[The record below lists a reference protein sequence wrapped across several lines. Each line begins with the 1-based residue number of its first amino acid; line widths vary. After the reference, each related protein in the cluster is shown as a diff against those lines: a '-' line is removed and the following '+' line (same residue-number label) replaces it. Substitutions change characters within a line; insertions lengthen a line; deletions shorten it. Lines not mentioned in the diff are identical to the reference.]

1 MDFSYSEEQQML
13 KESVGKFTQ
22 QRYDFDTRTRIAAS
36 EAGYSEENWK
46 LFAEL
51 GWLTVPFSE
60 ADGGFGDSAVDLMVM
75 MEEFGKAMLVE
86 PYLPSAVLAGRLL
99 AALGGAERKAELL
112 PALMAGNL
120 QLAMAWAESGS
131 RYNLA
136 NVRLSARSEQ
146 GDIVLDGAKI
156 NVLNGANAG
165 NLLVTARENGA
176 VADRE
181 GVSVFLVDRDAAGVD
196 VQAYAN
202 LDGSR
207 AARITFNEVS
217 VPESARLGEPGKALP
232 AVEAVIDHATVAV
245 CAQAVGA
252 LDALLRK
259 TVEYSKTRKQ
269 FGVHIGSFQALQH
282 RMADMFIECQLA
294 RSITVMAAMQLDSG
308 DSAQSKA
315 AAVSAAKSRVGK
327 AIRRVGQ
334 EAVQIHGGIGMTDEL
349 DVSHLFRQVTGL
361 ELLFGDADFHTSR
374 FARLQ
379 GAAGTPR

>member
-13 KESVGKFTQ
+13 RESVGKFVQ
-22 QRYDFDTRTRIAAS
+22 QQYDFDTRNRIAGS
-36 EAGYSEENWK
+36 ETGYSEENWK

-86 PYLPSAVLAGRLL
+86 PYLASAVLAGRLL
-99 AALGGAERKAELL
+99 AALGSEARKSELL
-112 PALMAGNL
+112 PSVMAGNL
-120 QLAMAWAESGS
+120 QLALACAESGS

-136 NVRLSARSEQ
+136 NVRASARSE
-146 GDIVLDGAKI
+146 GGKIILDGTKV
-156 NVLNGANAG
+156 NVLNGPQAG
-165 NLLVTARENGA
+165 KLLVTARESGGA
-176 VADRE
+176 VDRQ
-181 GVSVFLVDRDAAGVD
+181 GISVFLVDRETSGVS
-196 VQAYAN
+196 VRGYAN
-202 LDGSR
+202 IDGSR
-207 AARITFNEVS
+207 AAKITFSEVEI
-217 VPESARLGEPGKALP
+217 PESARLGESGDAL
-232 AVEAVIDHATVAV
+232 EALEQVVDHATVAI

-252 LDALLRK
+252 LDSLLQK

-269 FGVHIGSFQALQH
+269 FGVNIGSFQALQH
-282 RMADMFIECQLA
+282 RMADMFMECQLA
-294 RSITVMAAMQLDSG
+294 RSITVMAAMQLDSEE
-308 DSAQSKA
+308 SSRNKA

-349 DVSHLFRQVTGL
+349 DVSHLFRQVSGL

-374 FARLQ
+374 YARLQ
-379 GAAGTPR
+379 SAV

>member
-13 KESVGKFTQ
+13 KESVGRFVRQ
-22 QRYDFDTRTRIAAS
+22 QYDFDTRNRIAAS
-36 EAGYSEENWK
+36 ETGYSEENWK

-51 GWLTVPFSE
+51 GWLTVPFGE
-60 ADGGFGDSAVDLMVM
+60 EDGGFGGSAVDLMVM
-75 MEEFGKAMLVE
+75 MEEFGKAMLLE
-86 PYLPSAVLAGRLL
+86 PFLPSVVLAGRLL
-99 AALGGAERKAELL
+99 AALGDARRKAELL

-120 QLAMAWAESGS
+120 QLACAWAESGS

-136 NVRLSARSEQ
+136 NVRLSARGEGGNVILS
-146 GDIVLDGAKI
+146 GVKV
-156 NVLNGANAG
+156 NVLNGPNADK
-165 NLLVTARENGA
+165 LLVTARESGA
-176 VADRE
+176 VTGRE
-181 GVSVFLVDRDAAGVD
+181 GLSVFLVDRDAPGVD
-196 VQAYAN
+196 VRAYAN
-202 LDGSR
+202 MDACR
-207 AARITFNEVS
+207 AAKISFNEVT
-217 VPESARLGEPGKALP
+217 VPESARLGKPGGVYDALER
-232 AVEAVIDHATVAV
+232 VFDHATAAV

-252 LDALLRK
+252 LDSLLRK

-294 RSITVMAAMQLDSG
+294 RSITVMAAMQLDSE
-308 DSAQSKA
+308 APWQSRS
-315 AAVSAAKSRVGK
+315 AAVSAAKSRLGR

-361 ELLFGDADFHTSR
+361 ELLFGDADYHTAR

-379 GAAGTPR
+379 NAG

>member
-1 MDFSYSEEQQML
+1 MDFSHSEEQQML
-13 KESVGKFTQ
+13 GESVGKFIQ
-22 QRYDFDTRTRIAAS
+22 QQYDFDTRNRIAAS
-36 EAGYSEENWK
+36 DAGFSAENWK

-60 ADGGFGDSAVDLMVM
+60 EDGGFGDSAVDLMVM

-86 PYLPSAVLAGRLL
+86 PFLPSVVLAGRLL
-99 AALGGAERKAELL
+99 AALGSPQQKAELL

-120 QLAMAWAESGS
+120 QLALAWAEPGS

-136 NVRLSARSEQ
+136 NVRLSARSES
-146 GDIVLDGAKI
+146 GDCILDGSKI
-156 NVLNGANAG
+156 NVLNGSNADK
-165 NLLVTARENGA
+165 LLVIAREGGA

-181 GVSVFLVDRDAAGVD
+181 GVSAFLVDRGAAGLD

-202 LDGSR
+202 LDSCR
-207 AARITFNEVS
+207 AARITFSEVA
-217 VPESARLGEPGKALP
+217 VPQSARLGAPGGAL
-232 AVEAVIDHATVAV
+232 AALEKVIDHATVAV

-252 LDALLRK
+252 LDSLLQK

-269 FGVHIGSFQALQH
+269 FGTHIGSFQALQH
-282 RMADMFIECQLA
+282 RMTDMFMECQLA
-294 RSITVMAAMQLDSG
+294 RSITVMAAMQLDSSV
-308 DSAQSKA
+308 SARDKA

-334 EAVQIHGGIGMTDEL
+334 EAIQIHGGIGMTNEL
-349 DVSHLFRQVTGL
+349 DVSHLFRQVTGI
-361 ELLFGDADFHTSR
+361 ELLFGDSDFHTRR

-379 GAAGTPR
+379 AALS

>member
-13 KESVGKFTQ
+13 RESVGKFIQ
-22 QRYDFDTRTRIAAS
+22 QQYDFDTRNRIAAGD
-36 EAGYSEENWK
+36 AGFSAENWK

-60 ADGGFGDSAVDLMVM
+60 EDGGFGDSAVDLMVM

-86 PYLPSAVLAGRLL
+86 PFLPSAVLAGRLL
-99 AALGGAERKAELL
+99 AALGSQEQKAESL

-120 QLAMAWAESGS
+120 QLALAWAEPGS

-136 NVRLSARSEQ
+136 NVRLSARSEG
-146 GDIVLDGAKI
+146 GDCILDGSKL
-156 NVLNGANAG
+156 NVLNGPNADK
-165 NLLVTARENGA
+165 LIVIARESGA

-181 GVSVFLVDRDAAGVD
+181 GISAFLVDRDAAGLD

-202 LDGSR
+202 LDSCR
-207 AARITFNEVS
+207 AARISLSEVA
-217 VPESARLGEPGKALP
+217 VAESARLGAPGDAL
-232 AVEAVIDHATVAV
+232 AALEQVIDHATVAV

-252 LDALLRK
+252 LDSLLQK

-269 FGVHIGSFQALQH
+269 FGTHIGSFQALQH
-282 RMADMFIECQLA
+282 RMADMFMECQLA

-308 DSAQSKA
+308 VSAQDKA

-334 EAVQIHGGIGMTDEL
+334 EAIQIHGGIGMTDEL
-349 DVSHLFRQVTGL
+349 DVSHLFRQVTGI
-361 ELLFGDADFHTSR
+361 ELLFGDSDFHTRR
-374 FARLQ
+374 FAQLQ
-379 GAAGTPR
+379 TASG

>member
-13 KESVGKFTQ
+13 KESVGKFVQ
-22 QRYDFDTRTRIAAS
+22 QQYDFESRNRIAAS
-36 EAGYSEENWK
+36 DAGYSEENWK

-60 ADGGFGDSAVDLMVM
+60 ADGGFGDSAVDVMVM

-86 PYLPSAVLAGRLL
+86 PYLATAVLAGRLL
-99 AALGGAERKAELL
+99 AALGNEKQKAETL
-112 PALMAGNL
+112 PSLMAGKL
-120 QLAMAWAESGS
+120 QLALAWAETGS

-136 NVRLSARSEQ
+136 NVRLSARSEG
-146 GDIVLDGAKI
+146 GDVILDGVKV
-156 NVLNGANAG
+156 NVPNGPNADK
-165 NLLVTARENGA
+165 LLVTARENGA
-176 VADRE
+176 AADRE
-181 GVSVFLVDRDAAGVD
+181 GISVFLVDREADGVH
-196 VQAYAN
+196 VQDYVN
-202 LDGSR
+202 IDGGR
-207 AARITFNEVS
+207 AAKVTFSEVRI
-217 VPESARLGEPGKALP
+217 PESARFGEAGGALT
-232 AVEAVIDHATVAV
+232 ALEQVVDHATVAV

-252 LDALLRK
+252 LDALLQK

-282 RMADMFIECQLA
+282 RMADMFMECQLA
-294 RSITVMAAMQLDSG
+294 RSITVMAAMQLDS
-308 DSAQSKA
+308 DESAAAKA

-334 EAVQIHGGIGMTDEL
+334 EAIQIHGGIGMTDEL

-361 ELLFGDADFHTSR
+361 ELLFGDADFHTGR

-379 GAAGTPR
+379 AAGKKHD

>member
-13 KESVGKFTQ
+13 KESVSKFIQ
-22 QRYDFDTRTRIAAS
+22 QQYDFGTRNRIAAS
-36 EAGYSEENWK
+36 ETGYSEENWK

-86 PYLPSAVLAGRLL
+86 PYLASVVLAGRLL
-99 AALGGAERKAELL
+99 AALGNDEQKAELL
-112 PALMAGNL
+112 PSLMAGNL
-120 QLAMAWAESGS
+120 KLACAWAESGS

-136 NVRLSARSEQ
+136 SVRATARNED
-146 GDIVLDGAKI
+146 GNIFLDGTKV
-156 NVLNGANAG
+156 NVLNGPNAG
-165 NLLVTARENGA
+165 KLLVSARESGA
-176 VADRE
+176 ATGRE
-181 GVSVFLVDRDAAGVD
+181 GISVFLVDREAKGVS
-196 VQAYAN
+196 VQGYAN
-202 LDGSR
+202 IDGAR
-207 AARITFNEVS
+207 AAKITFTEVEL
-217 VPESARLGEPGKALP
+217 PAQARLGESGGALP
-232 AVEAVIDHATVAV
+232 ALEQVVDHATVAI

-252 LDALLRK
+252 LDLLLQK

-269 FGVHIGSFQALQH
+269 FGTYIGSFQALQH
-282 RMADMFIECQLA
+282 RMADMFMECQLA

-308 DSAQSKA
+308 ESAQSKA
-315 AAVSAAKSRVGK
+315 AAVSAAKSRIGM

-379 GAAGTPR
+379 AGRKCR

>member
-13 KESVGKFTQ
+13 KESVGKFVQ
-22 QRYDFDTRTRIAAS
+22 QQYDFDARNRIAAGD
-36 EAGYSEENWK
+36 AGYSAENWK

-86 PYLPSAVLAGRLL
+86 PYLASVVLAGRLL
-99 AALGGAERKAELL
+99 AALGGEERKAELL

-120 QLAMAWAESGS
+120 QLALAWAESGA

-136 NVRLSARSEQ
+136 NVRLSARSE
-146 GDIVLDGAKI
+146 GGNIVLDGTKV
-156 NVLNGANAG
+156 NVLNGPNADK
-165 NLLVTARENGA
+165 LLVSARENGGA
-176 VADRE
+176 TDRV
-181 GVSVFLVDRDAAGVD
+181 GISVFLVDREADGVHT
-196 VQAYAN
+196 QAYAN
-202 LDGSR
+202 IDGVR
-207 AARITFNEVS
+207 AAKITFSEVT
-217 VPESARLGEPGKALP
+217 VPESARLGAAGGAFEALEQ
-232 AVEAVIDHATVAV
+232 VVDHATVAA

-252 LDALLRK
+252 LDALLQK

-269 FGVHIGSFQALQH
+269 FGVPIGSFQALQH
-282 RMADMFIECQLA
+282 RMADMFMECQLA
-294 RSITVMAAMQLDSG
+294 RSITVMAAMQLDS
-308 DSAQSKA
+308 DESATDKT

-361 ELLFGDADFHTSR
+361 ELLFGDADFHTGRYS
-374 FARLQ
+374 RLQ
-379 GAAGTPR
+379 AAGENHP

>member
-13 KESVGKFTQ
+13 KESVGKFVQ
-22 QRYDFDTRTRIAAS
+22 QQYDFDSRNRIAAS
-36 EAGYSEENWK
+36 ETGYSDENWK
-46 LFAEL
+46 LFGEL
-51 GWLTVPFSE
+51 GWLTVPFNE

-86 PYLPSAVLAGRLL
+86 PYLASVVLAGRLL
-99 AALGGAERKAELL
+99 AALGSEEQKTELL
-112 PALMAGNL
+112 PSLMAGNL
-120 QLAMAWAESGS
+120 QLALAWAESGS

-136 NVRLSARSEQ
+136 NVRLGARSE
-146 GDIVLDGAKI
+146 GGNFVLDGTKV
-156 NVLNGANAG
+156 NVLNGPSADK
-165 NLLVTARENGA
+165 LLVTARESGGA
-176 VADRE
+176 TDSGGISA
-181 GVSVFLVDRDAAGVD
+181 FLVDREAAGVH

-202 LDGSR
+202 LDGGQ
-207 AARITFNEVS
+207 AAKITFREVEIP
-217 VPESARLGEPGKALP
+217 VSARLGEAGGALT
-232 AVEAVIDHATVAV
+232 ALEQVVDHATVAV

-282 RMADMFIECQLA
+282 RMADMFMECQLA
-294 RSITVMAAMQLDSG
+294 RSITVMAAMQLDS
-308 DSAQSKA
+308 DESAADKS

-361 ELLFGDADFHTSR
+361 ELLFGDADFHTGR

-379 GAAGTPR
+379 AAG

>member
-13 KESVGKFTQ
+13 KDSVGKFVQ
-22 QRYDFDTRTRIAAS
+22 QQYDFDTRNRIAAS
-36 EAGYSEENWK
+36 ATGYSAENWK
-46 LFAEL
+46 LFGEL

-86 PYLPSAVLAGRLL
+86 PYLATVVLGGRLL
-99 AALGGAERKAELL
+99 AALGDAEQKAECL

-120 QLAMAWAESGS
+120 QLALAWAETGS

-136 NVRLSARSEQ
+136 NVRLSARSE
-146 GDIVLDGAKI
+146 GDGFVLDGIKV
-156 NVLNGANAG
+156 NVLNGANADK
-165 NLLVTARENGA
+165 LLVSARESGGA
-176 VADRE
+176 TDPA
-181 GVSVFLVDRDAAGVD
+181 GISVFAVDRSAAGVH
-196 VQAYAN
+196 VQDYAN
-202 LDGSR
+202 LDGVR
-207 AARITFNEVS
+207 AAKIAFSEVEI
-217 VPESARLGEPGKALP
+217 PASARLGGAGAAHAALER
-232 AVEAVIDHATVAV
+232 VVDHATVAV

-282 RMADMFIECQLA
+282 RMADMFMECQLA
-294 RSITVMAAMQLDSG
+294 RSITVMAAMQLDAEV
-308 DSAQSKA
+308 SAAAKA

-327 AIRRVGQ
+327 SIRRVGQ

-349 DVSHLFRQVTGL
+349 DVAHLFRQVTAL
-361 ELLFGDADFHTSR
+361 ELLFGDADFHTRR
-374 FARLQ
+374 FSRLQ
-379 GAAGTPR
+379 ANG